1 MSGSSTPGTSRRGY
15 GNIYTPHAGSMVIQV
30 QREGGLQSRTIV
42 LSPRQ
47 VQLLRFFLSRS
58 GRVLGV
64 IVAVAA
70 IGLAVE
76 ASRVPVLTR
85 RLASFEHTA
94 TRLDTLERSLA
105 ELQKRYD
112 QVQRMLGAAPARP
125 GDALTPVGDSIRRPV
140 ARRAR
145 AAPTA
150 GVPADQGTA
159 TDSSTSGAGTG
170 GGSAAAG
177 SASGAETDSSSKSA
191 GHKPA
196 APMD

>member
-76 ASRVPVLTR
+76 ASRVPVLTGGWR
-85 RLASFEHTA
+85 RSITRRRAS
-94 TRLDTLERSLA
+94 TRWSAHSPSSRSGTTKCNGCL
-105 ELQKRYD
+105 
-112 QVQRMLGAAPARP
+112 
-125 GDALTPVGDSIRRPV
+125 
-140 ARRAR
+140 ARRR
-145 AAPTA
+145 RDP
-150 GVPADQGTA
+150 V
-159 TDSSTSGAGTG
+159 
-170 GGSAAAG
+170 
-177 SASGAETDSSSKSA
+177 
-191 GHKPA
+191 
-196 APMD
+196 MR

>member
-140 ARRAR
+140 VRRAR
-145 AAPTA
+145 VAPTE
-150 GVPADQGTA
+150 GVPAEQGTA
-159 TDSSTSGAGTG
+159 TDSSTSGAGAAG
-170 GGSAAAG
+170 GAAAG
-177 SASGAETDSSSKSA
+177 SATGAETDSSGKSA

>member
-1 MSGSSTPGTSRRGY
+1 MPGSSPRGY

-47 VQLLRFFLSRS
+47 VRLLHFFMSRGGRILAGVTAVVVLS
-58 GRVLGV
+58 LGV
-64 IVAVAA
+64 EAA
-70 IGLAVE
+70 
-76 ASRVPVLTR
+76 RVPALTH

-125 GDALTPVGDSIRRPV
+125 GDELTPVGDSIHRPV
-140 ARRAR
+140 RRAR
-145 AAPTA
+145 VAAAAAQPTPAEGAAADA
-150 GVPADQGTA
+150 GATDATPAD
-159 TDSSTSGAGTG
+159 SS
-170 GGSAAAG
+170 
-177 SASGAETDSSSKSA
+177 EKSPPP
-191 GHKPA
+191 KSA

>member
-1 MSGSSTPGTSRRGY
+1 MPGSSPRGY

-47 VQLLRFFLSRS
+47 VRLLRFFMSRGGRILAGVTAIVVLTLS
-58 GRVLGV
+58 
-64 IVAVAA
+64 
-70 IGLAVE
+70 VE
-76 ASRVPVLTR
+76 AARVPMLTR
-85 RLASFEHTA
+85 RLATFEHTA

-125 GDALTPVGDSIRRPV
+125 GDELTPVGDSIHRPV
-140 ARRAR
+140 RRAR
-145 AAPTA
+145 
-150 GVPADQGTA
+150 VA
-159 TDSSTSGAGTG
+159 T
-170 GGSAAAG
+170 SAAAAAAQADPADG
-177 SASGAETDSSSKSA
+177 AAATDATDAAPGADSGKTPPPKS
-191 GHKPA
+191 A

>member
-1 MSGSSTPGTSRRGY
+1 MPGTPRGY

-47 VQLLRFFLSRS
+47 VRLLRFFTSRG
-58 GRVLGV
+58 GRIIAAVLALV
-64 IVAVAA
+64 IIAVGIEAA
-70 IGLAVE
+70 
-76 ASRVPVLTR
+76 RVPALTH
-85 RLASFEHTA
+85 RLATFEHTA

-125 GDALTPVGDSIRRPV
+125 GDVLTPVGDSIRRPP
-140 ARRAR
+140 RRAR
-145 AAPTA
+145 AAALTA
-150 GVPADQGTA
+150 QPAAA
-159 TDSSTSGAGTG
+159 TDAAGTD
-170 GGSAAAG
+170 AAG
-177 SASGAETDSSSKSA
+177 TEATGAISADSSGKPTSAPKST
-191 GHKPA
+191 

>member
-1 MSGSSTPGTSRRGY
+1 MSGSSTPGSSPRGY

-58 GRVLGV
+58 GRILGV

-70 IGLAVE
+70 IGLTVE
-76 ASRVPVLTR
+76 AARVPLLTR
-85 RLASFEHTA
+85 QLASFEHTA

-125 GDALTPVGDSIRRPV
+125 GDALTPAGDSIRRPV

-145 AAPTA
+145 AAPTEGVAA
-150 GVPADQGTA
+150 GGGMA
-159 TDSSTSGAGTG
+159 TDSGASDAGSAAASGAGTG
-170 GGSAAAG
+170 TGSD
-177 SASGAETDSSSKSA
+177 TDSSSKSA

>member
-1 MSGSSTPGTSRRGY
+1 MPGTPRGY

-47 VQLLRFFLSRS
+47 VRLLRFFTSRG
-58 GRVLGV
+58 GRIIAAVLALV
-64 IVAVAA
+64 IVAIGIEAA
-70 IGLAVE
+70 
-76 ASRVPVLTR
+76 RVPALTQ
-85 RLASFEHTA
+85 RLATFEHTA

-125 GDALTPVGDSIRRPV
+125 GDELTPVGDSIRRPP
-140 ARRAR
+140 RHAR
-145 AAPTA
+145 AALTA
-150 GVPADQGTA
+150 RPAAATNVAGTDA
-159 TDSSTSGAGTG
+159 TGATGAPGAPSADSSGKPTSAP
-170 GGSAAAG
+170 
-177 SASGAETDSSSKSA
+177 KST
-191 GHKPA
+191 

>member
-1 MSGSSTPGTSRRGY
+1 MPGTPRGY

-47 VQLLRFFLSRS
+47 VRLLRFFTSRG
-58 GRVLGV
+58 GRILAGVLAV
-64 IVAVAA
+64 VAVAM
-70 IGLAVE
+70 AVQ
-76 ASRVPVLTR
+76 AARVPLLTR
-85 RLASFEHTA
+85 RLAAFEHTA

-125 GDALTPVGDSIRRPV
+125 GDALTPVGDSIRRPPAPHRV
-140 ARRAR
+140 RASATTQTAPADDATGTDAGIVGPADSAEK
-145 AAPTA
+145 AAP
-150 GVPADQGTA
+150 
-159 TDSSTSGAGTG
+159 
-170 GGSAAAG
+170 
-177 SASGAETDSSSKSA
+177 KS
-191 GHKPA
+191 A

>member
-1 MSGSSTPGTSRRGY
+1 MPGSSPRGY

-47 VQLLRFFLSRS
+47 VRLLHFFMSRGGRILAGVTAVVVLS
-58 GRVLGV
+58 LGV
-64 IVAVAA
+64 EAA
-70 IGLAVE
+70 
-76 ASRVPVLTR
+76 RVPALTH

-125 GDALTPVGDSIRRPV
+125 GDELTPVGDSIHRPV
-140 ARRAR
+140 RRAR
-145 AAPTA
+145 VATSAQPTPAEGAAADVGATDA
-150 GVPADQGTA
+150 TPAD
-159 TDSSTSGAGTG
+159 
-170 GGSAAAG
+170 SA
-177 SASGAETDSSSKSA
+177 EKSPPP
-191 GHKPA
+191 KSA